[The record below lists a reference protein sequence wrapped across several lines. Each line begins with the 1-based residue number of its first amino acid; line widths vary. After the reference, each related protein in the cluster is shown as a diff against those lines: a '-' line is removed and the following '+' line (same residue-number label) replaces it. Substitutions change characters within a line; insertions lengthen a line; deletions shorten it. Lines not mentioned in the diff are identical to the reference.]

1 MNLHNGNLIYLGNN
15 ENSYM
20 IFSMQREIRRDM
32 RREIFDAQRKMT
44 WLFVR
49 LLFTKFNVKPV
60 KMIINLNII
69 FSYNYRL
76 SFALFL

>member
-1 MNLHNGNLIYLGNN
+1 MK
-15 ENSYM
+15 
-20 IFSMQREIRRDM
+20 RES
-32 RREIFDAQRKMT
+32 FDTRGKMT
-44 WLFVR
+44 KYDSAFCPSIVYR
-49 LLFTKFNVKPV
+49 VNVKLV